1 MWCSTADDLVH
12 SDDFRLAVMKND
24 LKLIESFV
32 KHGKLGITILLTVF
46 GTEAS
51 LDLLCSVFK
60 EMHVHPEIRV
70 RTHRTL
76 FQSMDFE

>member
-1 MWCSTADDLVH
+1 MWCSTADDLVN

-32 KHGKLGITILLTVF
+32 KRGKLGITILLTGF

-51 LDLLCSVFK
+51 LDLLCSVF
-60 EMHVHPEIRV
+60 EEIHVHPEIRV
-70 RTHRTL
+70 RPHRTL